1 MRVTALVVR
10 YRTVAMAFQ
19 RNGFSHLAA
28 SAIVPL
34 VVFALLFL
42 SHSAWSQTAPIKIV
56 VPAPAGGVAD
66 VLTRLLGEQIRRKQG
81 RTIVIENRPGATTVI
96 GTEAVARA
104 TSDGTTLLVNA
115 PPAFVIIPHLRRL
128 NYDPLTS
135 FEPVCNLVKFPTVI
149 VVNSASPYHTLAD
162 LINTARAKP
171 DELTLASIGPASLTH
186 IGFEMLKRATNIK
199 MTFVPYAGAAPAVNA
214 LLGNHVTSYFG
225 NYADVSDEL
234 KAGDLRALA
243 VASRTRI
250 DLLPDCRR
258 LLKPATK
265 TMRRKVGSELF
276 APAKTPK
283 ETVSDLAGWFT
294 AAMQVSD
301 VRAKLAAI
309 GLYPMEMCGADFGA
323 LIRKQYEEYGRV
335 IREVNF
341 KAQ

>member
-1 MRVTALVVR
+1 
-10 YRTVAMAFQ
+10 MAVQ
-19 RNGFSHLAA
+19 RNGFSYLAA
-28 SAIVPL
+28 CAT
-34 VVFALLFL
+34 ALLIVFTPFFL
-42 SHSAWSQTAPIKIV
+42 SRSAWSQTAPIKII

-66 VLTRLLGEQIRRKQG
+66 VLTRLLGEQIGRMQV

-104 TSDGTTLLVNA
+104 ASDGTTLLVNA

-149 VVNSASPYHTLAD
+149 VVNSASPYLTLAD
-162 LINTARAKP
+162 LINAARAKP

-186 IGFEMLKRATNIK
+186 IGFEMLKRATDIK

-225 NYADVSDEL
+225 NYADVSGQL

-250 DLLPDCRR
+250 DLLPD
-258 LLKPATK
+258 LLTIAEAGYQDYE
-265 TMRRKVGSELF
+265 VEGWFGLF
-276 APAKTPK
+276 VPAKTSK
-283 ETVSDLAGWFT
+283 EIVSDLASWFT
-294 AAMQVSD
+294 AAMQVPD
-301 VRAKLAAI
+301 VRAKLAGI
-309 GLYPMEMCGADFGA
+309 GLYPIGMCGADFGA
-323 LIRKQYEEYGRV
+323 FIRKQYEEYGRV
-335 IREVNF
+335 IRELHLKV
-341 KAQ
+341 Q